1 LSTAR
6 FIIRAVKGL
15 HRIVVFML
23 LLALPF
29 HAAICAAGVHCDA
42 STHDSPMTI
51 GAVTLHDHS
60 GDPHAGHAV
69 HVAGQVGDH
78 GDTAFDLQ
86 GDGKCSACSSCCLA
100 AAIIPAAWAP
110 PATRVA
116 SIKIRSNVDRTVVS
130 AVRDDLFRPPR
141 TTAL

>member
-1 LSTAR
+1 MSKAR

-29 HAAICAAGVHCDA
+29 QAAIGAAGVHCDA
-42 STHDSPMTI
+42 STHESPVTI
-51 GAVTLHDHS
+51 GAVTIHDHS

-69 HVAGQVGDH
+69 AGQVGDH
-78 GDTAFDLQ
+78 GDIAFDLR
-86 GDGKCSACSSCCLA
+86 GDSKCSACSSCCLA

-110 PATRVA
+110 PVTRVA

-141 TTAL
+141 TAAL